1 MCISR
6 RIILSQ
12 HPFSPSLKIGLA
24 LLALN
29 TVVTAERMPKHT
41 IASNY
46 KTSFRKHSLPWS
58 TRIFSYS
65 VTKAPHVCNV
75 PVPFPI
81 QWQFHNPIVCS
92 SKKYII
98 NGSATHLNQCE
109 MFERWLKSV
118 FLRKPCG
125 YQWGSLKRAESWI
138 LLFQLWPIVTW
149 SLHSWFSF
157 IPNNPLCSW
166 CSQWVP
172 LNVLCIKGKCSNL
185 DIDMEIQAFFS
196 LLLIFCC
203 LNRKRHFVKLK
214 AQKTVAPVC
223 RTHWWMFLSH

>member
-6 RIILSQ
+6 KIILSQ
-12 HPFSPSLKIGLA
+12 HPFFPSLKIGLA

-29 TVVTAERMPKHT
+29 TVVTAERKPKHT

-58 TRIFSYS
+58 TRIFSCS
-65 VTKAPHVCNV
+65 VTKAPRVCNV
-75 PVPFPI
+75 PI

-92 SKKYII
+92 STKYIM
-98 NGSATHLNQCE
+98 NVCATHLNQCE
-109 MFERWLKSV
+109 MFQRWLKSV
-118 FLRKPCG
+118 FLRMPCG
-125 YQWGSLKRAESWI
+125 YQRGSLKRAESWI
-138 LLFQLWPIVTW
+138 ILFQLWPIVTW

-157 IPNNPLCSW
+157 IPNNPLCSR

-185 DIDMEIQAFFS
+185 DLDMEIQAFFS
-196 LLLIFCC
+196 SATYFLL
-203 LNRKRHFVKLK
+203 
-214 AQKTVAPVC
+214 PE
-223 RTHWWMFLSH
+223 